1 MTNSDYYPDYC
12 SKPFLVLGCGNVLFG
27 DDGFGPAVIEH
38 ILEKRKVPRDACFLN
53 TGTSSREI
61 LFDISLS
68 EKKPQKIIIVDAM
81 ECGNKPGTVVEVS
94 LDSIPENKIDDFSI
108 HQVPTSNL
116 LRELRDFCG
125 VEVILVALQPL
136 NIPSEVNPGLSQA
149 AQCAVI
155 KAADHILA
163 ILQDVK

>member
-1 MTNSDYYPDYC
+1 
-12 SKPFLVLGCGNVLFG
+12 
-27 DDGFGPAVIEH
+27 
-38 ILEKRKVPRDACFLN
+38 
-53 TGTSSREI
+53 
-61 LFDISLS
+61 
-68 EKKPQKIIIVDAM
+68 M
-81 ECGNKPGTVVEVS
+81 EYGEKPGSVVELY
-94 LDSIPENKIDDFSI
+94 LDSIKENKIDDFSI

-125 VEVILVALQPL
+125 VEVIIVALQPP

-149 AQCAVI
+149 AQCSVI

>member
-1 MTNSDYYPDYC
+1 MANSDYYPDYC
-12 SKPFLVLGCGNVLFG
+12 SKPSLVLGCGNVLFG

-81 ECGNKPGTVVEVS
+81 ECGNKPGSVVEVS

-125 VEVILVALQPL
+125 VEVILVVLQPFD
-136 NIPSEVNPGLSQA
+136 IPREVRPGLSDHAQKAVKCA
-149 AQCAVI
+149 AERVFSMI
-155 KAADHILA
+155 NNTE
-163 ILQDVK
+163 